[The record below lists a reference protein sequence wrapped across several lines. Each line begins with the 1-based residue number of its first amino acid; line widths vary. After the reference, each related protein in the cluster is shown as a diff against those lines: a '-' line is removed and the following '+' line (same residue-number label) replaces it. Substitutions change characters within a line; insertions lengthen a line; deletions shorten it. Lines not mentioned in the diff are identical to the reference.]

1 MYISKLKS
9 KIIAISDE
17 NIYTGTVLRVEKV
30 TPIRLKEFLDKLCS
44 EVQWISDLEGNII
57 TGDPKALELFDTTF
71 HIEGIEKP
79 DARYKLVRFPS
90 NEIVR
95 LCARGKMKKS
105 YKNTLIVD
113 DDIVKKFTMEATSK
127 QPYIEIR
134 ANKSKQKYAYWSDY
148 ITMFTEQ
155 PKN

>member
-17 NIYTGTVLRVEKV
+17 NIYNGNVLRVEKV
-30 TPIRLKEFLDKLCS
+30 NPIKLKEFLDKLCG
-44 EVQWISDLEGNII
+44 EVEWISDLEGNLI
-57 TGDPKALELFDTTF
+57 TGDPKASQLFDTFF

-113 DDIVKKFTMEATSK
+113 DDIVKRFTNEATSK
-127 QPYIEIR
+127 QPYVEIR
-134 ANKSKQKYAYWSDY
+134 SNKSREKYKYWSDY
-148 ITMFTEQ
+148 ISLCTE
-155 PKN
+155 N